1 MSSSANHT
9 TKIRRCVLI
18 IVDSWDPN
26 NGAIARS
33 SDQGAT
39 WSFTNLTFK
48 VGGNMPGRGSKDP
61 VFFPARPC
69 RNLQHALVSPV
80 VCLITSLTDINS

>member
-1 MSSSANHT
+1 MSAILNLGSAVTDTVGN
-9 TKIRRCVLI
+9 
-18 IVDSWDPN
+18 SWDPN

-48 VGGNMPGRGSKDP
+48 VGGNMPGRGSME
-61 VFFPARPC
+61 
-69 RNLQHALVSPV
+69 ALPLVLDFDWSSRRD
-80 VCLITSLTDINS
+80 LSLRG

>member
-1 MSSSANHT
+1 MLT
-9 TKIRRCVLI
+9 T
-18 IVDSWDPN
+18 VDSWDPN

-48 VGGNMPGRGSKDP
+48 VGGNMPGRGSKHP
-61 VFFPARPC
+61 FFYSFFQYRLPSRSTHYTLPT
-69 RNLQHALVSPV
+69 R
-80 VCLITSLTDINS
+80 LIKAFTDINS